1 MRRPLPNTG
10 LRLEAVFGLVAM
22 VVSSIVLL
30 IEAPAFVG
38 FGAAVLAAVIW
49 CIWLDKHP
57 EES

>member
-1 MRRPLPNTG
+1 
-10 LRLEAVFGLVAM
+10 M
-22 VVSSIVLL
+22 VVSSVVLL

-49 CIWLDKHP
+49 CIWLEKHP